1 MPDRDAARRSVVPER
16 AGRSLWLA
24 AIWTGVG
31 AALVCTIVAIVSVAI
46 CWLPV
51 SGSSGRSMS
60 AAHAGVLTFLAALHG
75 GVTVDGVPAQFIPLG
90 MTLIVAAVAW

>member
-1 MPDRDAARRSVVPER
+1 MAAVRSDPVRRSVVPEA

-31 AALVCTIVAIVSVAI
+31 AAAVCATLAIVAVAI

-51 SGSSGRSMS
+51 SGASGHSIS
-60 AAHAGVLTFLAALHG
+60 AVRAGLLTFLAALHG
-75 GVTVDGVPAQFIPLG
+75 GVTVDGGPGRDWATSRPR
-90 MTLIVAAVAW
+90 